1 MGKPIPGLSPA
12 SRAATE
18 ARQRRQ
24 HGATGAQVV
33 ELARKYTTRA
43 IQKIVD
49 LMDGKAGEVTTLDKE
64 GNVVT
69 VQIEVPATVQAKC
82 AEILLERGYGKSPQ
96 AILLRT
102 DSPLGL
108 EDGEKHDLSVEDK
121 IRLLLEQKARGSSE
135 PIDLEASQVGETVV
149 IEENAGSRP
158 PERRVEPI
166 IEEDEVLAGI

>member
-69 VQIEVPATVQAKC
+69 IQIEVPATVQAKC

-121 IRLLLEQKARGSSE
+121 IRLLLEAKARGGVV
-135 PIDLEASQVGETVV
+135 DLEASEVGETVM
-149 IEENAGSRP
+149 IEENAGKP
-158 PERRVEPI
+158 PEKRVTPI
-166 IEEDEVLAGI
+166 VEEDEVLSGI